1 MGAASTGAIAP
12 APTRASTG
20 ASTEASTEAS
30 TGASTQALHGALPG
44 ALHAALPGALP
55 GALIEADRLDM
66 RYGTGRLAL
75 DGASLSVAAGELLVI
90 LGHNGCGKSTL
101 LKCIAGLL
109 RPTAGRVRVAGRDIT
124 SLSGRAL
131 SEARMAMAMVFQQS
145 RLVGRRS
152 VLANVQC
159 GTLGRHQTVAS
170 ALGVLPRAEQP
181 HALACLSQV
190 GLADFA
196 TQRAGTLS
204 GGQAQRTSIAR
215 ALAQRPAALL
225 ADEPVASLD
234 PEASEEVMRLL
245 RRISAEDGLAVI
257 CVLHQP
263 ALARRYAD
271 RIVGM
276 RQGRVMFDAAPAAI
290 ADDRMQALYEGVG
303 NDGVLQAGAL
313 HAGAIQP
320 GAMRAGAA
328 HAGQVTHGVTT

>member
-1 MGAASTGAIAP
+1 MTRVSNGAPSV
-12 APTRASTG
+12 
-20 ASTEASTEAS
+20 
-30 TGASTQALHGALPG
+30 
-44 ALHAALPGALP
+44 ALP
-55 GALIEADRLDM
+55 GALIEADGLGM

-75 DGASLSVAAGELLVI
+75 DGANLSVAAGELLVI

-109 RPTAGRVRVAGRDIT
+109 RPTAGRVLVAGRDIT
-124 SLSGRAL
+124 SLSGRAR
-131 SEARMAMAMVFQQS
+131 SEARMAMAMVFQQA

-159 GTLGRHQTVAS
+159 GTLGRHRTLAS
-170 ALGVLPRAEQP
+170 AVGVLPRTEQP
-181 HALACLSQV
+181 LAIACLEEV

-196 TQRAGTLS
+196 AQRAGTLS
-204 GGQAQRTSIAR
+204 GGQAQRASIAR

-245 RRISAEDGLAVI
+245 RRISAEDGLGVI

-271 RIVGM
+271 RILGM
-276 RQGRVMFDAAPAAI
+276 RQGRVMFDAAPAGI
-290 ADDRMQALYEGVG
+290 ADDRMQALYEGVA
-303 NDGVLQAGAL
+303 NDGAM
-313 HAGAIQP
+313 HAGVVHT
-320 GAMRAGAA
+320 GAVHASAA
-328 HAGQVTHGVTT
+328 QGGMAHGGQVIHGVTT